1 MNPPG
6 PAVPGGPGGLADGPG
21 RTRSPTHGAWSSSHE
36 EEDGFGARAVG
47 GAEMDVEEEVKKLV
61 EEMTRLGERDDAG
74 VLKVKFGV
82 LFRDEACQQI
92 FEALIGT
99 ARGRDSG
106 PLPWRPP
113 GCPVIF
119 PAPSTVFC
127 VQTRTLTWDVDACA
141 SPSRV
146 RGRHAAGREEAQ
158 DHRLRGPD
166 APEPRARRR

>member
-1 MNPPG
+1 
-6 PAVPGGPGGLADGPG
+6 
-21 RTRSPTHGAWSSSHE
+21 
-36 EEDGFGARAVG
+36 
-47 GAEMDVEEEVKKLV
+47 MDVEEEVKKLV

-99 ARGRDSG
+99 ARGRESG

-119 PAPSTVFC
+119 PAPSVVFWC
-127 VQTRTLTWDVDACA
+127 PDEDSHVGRR
-141 SPSRV
+141 RV
-146 RGRHAAGREEAQ
+146 RI
-158 DHRLRGPD
+158 PVT
-166 APEPRARRR
+166 RARQARCGPRRSARSSTSRARCS